1 MKIALYVAAGLIGVV
16 LVIVVIGYMLPVKH
30 VASSERTVGGSPE
43 QVYALISTPADF
55 PRWRGDVK
63 TVDILPDVD
72 GKPRFRENGSNGP
85 ILMEVTERVPAK
97 RLVTRIAD
105 PDLAFGGT
113 WTYELT
119 PAPGGTTLRI
129 TEDGEIYNPAFRF
142 MARFVFGYSAT
153 QKGYLD
159 ALEKRMGPAKG

>member
-1 MKIALYVAAGLIGVV
+1 MKIALYVVGGLIALV
-16 LVIVVIGYMLPVKH
+16 LIIVIVGWMLPVKH
-30 VASSERTVGGSPE
+30 SASSERTVAGSPD

-55 PRWRGDVK
+55 PKWRGDVK

-85 ILMEVTERVPAK
+85 MLMEITERVPGK
-97 RLVTRIAD
+97 RFVTRIAD

-113 WTYELT
+113 WTFVLT
-119 PAPGGTTLRI
+119 PSGTGTTLRI

-142 MARFVFGYSAT
+142 MARFVFGYTAT
-153 QKGYLD
+153 QKDYLD
-159 ALEKRMGPAKG
+159 ALERRMGRQ

>member
-1 MKIALYVAAGLIGVV
+1 MKIALYVVGGLIAMV
-16 LVIVVIGYMLPVKH
+16 LVMVVIGYMLPVKH
-30 VASSERTVGGSPE
+30 SASSERTVAGTPD

-55 PRWRGDVK
+55 PKWRSDVK
-63 TVDILPDVD
+63 TVDMLPDVD
-72 GKPRFRENGSNGP
+72 GKPRFREDGTSGP
-85 ILMEVTERVPAK
+85 ILMEMIERVPGK

-113 WTYELT
+113 WTFELT
-119 PAPGGTTLRI
+119 PAASGTNVRI

-142 MARFVFGYSAT
+142 MARFVFGYTAT

-159 ALEKRMGPAKG
+159 ALERRLGGPTA